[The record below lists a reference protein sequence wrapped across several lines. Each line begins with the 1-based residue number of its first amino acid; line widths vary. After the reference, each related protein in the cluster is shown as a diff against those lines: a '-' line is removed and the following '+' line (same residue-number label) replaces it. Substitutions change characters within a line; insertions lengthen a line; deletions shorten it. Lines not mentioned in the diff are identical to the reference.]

1 MYTNKANP
9 AKIKMATTTMTL
21 VRAVGKGLLL
31 KSELFPLFVSV
42 SLSIEE
48 ESNSEM
54 KICVCDTGLL
64 YVGIEA

>member
-9 AKIKMATTTMTL
+9 AKIKMATTTMTI

-31 KSELFPLFVSV
+31 KSELLFVSV

-54 KICVCDTGLL
+54 KICVCDIGLL